1 MTQAVAYLRT
11 SSATNV
17 GPDKDSERRQMAACS
32 DYAAV
37 HGINIEMSFYDAA
50 VSGADPVDERDA
62 FRAMLEYCEV
72 HGVHTMLVENAGRFA
87 RDLAVQLAGHALL
100 KRAGIDL
107 VPVDAPTFFTD
118 PSPTAVMVQQILGA
132 VAQFEKAALVA
143 KLKHARDAKRAETG
157 RCGGREPRP
166 SSHKVAAATM
176 RAAGHSLRHIAV
188 ALSAKGFSN
197 ADGRNYSPSAVSRL
211 LDNVQP

>member
-1 MTQAVAYLRT
+1 MTKAVAYYRT

-17 GPDKDSERRQMAACS
+17 GADKDSERRQR
-32 DYAAV
+32 DAV
-37 HGINIEMSFYDAA
+37 HTFAEAHGFSVDAVFYDAA
-50 VSGADPVDERDA
+50 VSGADPVDERQE
-62 FRAMLEYCEV
+62 FRLMLDYCEA
-72 HGVHTMLVENAGRFA
+72 HGVHTILVENAGRFA

-143 KLKHARDAKRAETG
+143 KLKVARDRKRAETG
-157 RCGGREPRP
+157 RCGGPQP
-166 SSHKVAAATM
+166 VPPVVIGLA
-176 RAAGHSLRHIAV
+176 RAFRLRGYSLRAISSELDLEGYTNHNGA
-188 ALSAKGFSN
+188 AYSASSIKN
-197 ADGRNYSPSAVSRL
+197 MLGRS
-211 LDNVQP
+211 